1 MAKSRLASVL
11 PIMLLVFINAPV
23 AQQIHLPPAVSQ
35 SQGMGDV
42 PVTPGNDV
50 QRKQAMAANL
60 QRQEEMRKDSEKM
73 LQLMQE
79 LNQYLQSKAQGTVSV
94 EELKK
99 AEQIE
104 KLAHSVRSKMKQSF

>member
-1 MAKSRLASVL
+1 MSKSTSIGVVLAILLGIVNVL
-11 PIMLLVFINAPV
+11 S

-35 SQGMGDV
+35 SQGMGNV
-42 PVTPGNDV
+42 PVTRGNEV
-50 QRKQAMAANL
+50 QQKQAMAANL
-60 QRQEEMRKDSEKM
+60 QRQEEMKKDSEKM

-79 LNQYLQSKAQGTVSV
+79 LNQYLQSKGQGTISV

-104 KLAHSVRSKMKQSF
+104 RLARSVRSKMKQSF